1 MNYELILKELKPS
14 QEERD
19 AIYETTKKVIDFINE
34 TCEKEGINAKANAV
48 GSVAK
53 NTWLKGNSDIDIF
66 ISFPYDDEMEY
77 LKEKGLYLAYKTN
90 EALDGKASEHYASHP
105 YLTCDIDGYIELFC
119 IPITLR
125 VICQK
130 SRKMKSYCSR
140 NSWQPLEP
148 MVQNS
153 KQAVLQVIYVNCLF

>member
-19 AIYETTKKVIDFINE
+19 AIDETTKKVIDFINE

-77 LKEKGLYLAYKTN
+77 LKEKGL
-90 EALDGKASEHYASHP
+90 
-105 YLTCDIDGYIELFC
+105 
-119 IPITLR
+119 
-125 VICQK
+125 
-130 SRKMKSYCSR
+130 
-140 NSWQPLEP
+140 
-148 MVQNS
+148 
-153 KQAVLQVIYVNCLF
+153 